1 MAVKATPADAA
12 AAWEQ
17 NFAASGAKYAKG
29 TAAVK
34 TAPGQ
39 LAAAQQDVW
48 AQNTVAAKSRYAAKV
63 AAVPLGAWQQA
74 CANIGTMN
82 LASGAKKG
90 APKQQSFQA
99 KFLPQLASVVDSL
112 PARGSYEQ
120 NKAKAMQYMDQLH
133 ALKGQ
138 FN

>member
-1 MAVKATPADAA
+1 MAVKASAADAA

-17 NFAASGAKYAKG
+17 NFAASAAKYTKG
-29 TAAVK
+29 TAAVR

-48 AQNTVAAKSRYAAKV
+48 AQNTMAAKSRYASKV
-63 AAVPLGAWQQA
+63 AAVSLGSWQA
-74 CANIGTMN
+74 SCAGVGAMN

-90 APKQQSFQA
+90 APKQQAFQQ

-112 PARGSYEQ
+112 PSRGSYEQ
-120 NKAKAMQYMDQLH
+120 NKAKAVQYMDQLH
-133 ALKGQ
+133 QLKGS
-138 FN
+138 FS